1 MKRWKIAGICL
12 AVAVAA
18 AASGCGKKTGTE
30 TTAAES
36 TAAETEEYVA
46 ESSVK
51 LGEYKGI
58 AVTVTE
64 ASVTD
69 EEVENQIQQVL
80 NSKAEYREV
89 DRAAQMGD
97 QVNIDY
103 KGLLDGEAF
112 KGGTAEGYDL
122 TLASCYG
129 CICGSMDR
137 ASCNRAL
144 GSGSFIDGF
153 EDGLVG
159 AVKGDQKDLN
169 LTFPDSYPNNPDLA
183 GKEVVFEVTVN
194 AVKERSVPELT
205 DEFVAS
211 VSPDDGTVEKYR
223 ESTRENLLEQKQLS
237 IDNQRDTDILNAV
250 VDNSEVVCSTASID
264 EAYDTQLKA
273 YTNMLSSYGV
283 DLATY
288 AGMIGSDEDSF
299 KQEIRQEA
307 KEMAK
312 QSLVLNEIAKQENIT
327 IDDSDKEAL
336 AKRYGYESLK
346 TMLQNDN
353 IDQKMVDDTALMQ
366 KTLDFLVEN
375 AKITVSTEENNAA
388 LNTEA
393 AEDEAE

>member
-12 AVAVAA
+12 AVAVAV

-122 TLASCYG
+122 T
-129 CICGSMDR
+129 
-137 ASCNRAL
+137 L

-299 KQEIRQEA
+299 RQEIRQEA

-336 AKRYGYESLK
+336 AKRYGYESLE

-366 KTLDFLVEN
+366 KTLDFLVKN

>member
-122 TLASCYG
+122 TL
-129 CICGSMDR
+129 
-137 ASCNRAL
+137 

-205 DEFVAS
+205 DEFVVS

>member
-1 MKRWKIAGICL
+1 M
-12 AVAVAA
+12 
-18 AASGCGKKTGTE
+18 
-30 TTAAES
+30 
-36 TAAETEEYVA
+36 
-46 ESSVK
+46 
-51 LGEYKGI
+51 
-58 AVTVTE
+58 
-64 ASVTD
+64 
-69 EEVENQIQQVL
+69 
-80 NSKAEYREV
+80 
-89 DRAAQMGD
+89 
-97 QVNIDY
+97 
-103 KGLLDGEAF
+103 
-112 KGGTAEGYDL
+112 
-122 TLASCYG
+122 
-129 CICGSMDR
+129 
-137 ASCNRAL
+137 
-144 GSGSFIDGF
+144 
-153 EDGLVG
+153 DGLVG

>member
-122 TLASCYG
+122 TL
-129 CICGSMDR
+129 
-137 ASCNRAL
+137 

-169 LTFPDSYPNNPDLA
+169 LTFPDPYPKNPDLA

-205 DEFVAS
+205 DEFVVS

>member
-1 MKRWKIAGICL
+1 MRKRFLAALMCVCL
-12 AVAVAA
+12 GMTMFACG
-18 AASGCGKKTGTE
+18 ASKDDNTK
-30 TTAAES
+30 
-36 TAAETEEYVA
+36 ETESGTSEATEPAYTEEDLVDDSNGDLNILDYVD
-46 ESSVK
+46 
-51 LGEYKGI
+51 LGDYKGI
-58 AVTVTE
+58 ELTKSITKVTDDEVTNEMESKAVELTGSDVTVEDGDT
-64 ASVTD
+64 AIIDFV
-69 EEVENQIQQVL
+69 VKL
-80 NSKAEYREV
+80 NGV
-89 DRAAQMGD
+89 
-97 QVNIDY
+97 
-103 KGLLDGEAF
+103 AF
-112 KGGTAEGYDL
+112 DGGTASNYEL
-122 TLASCYG
+122 E
-129 CICGSMDR
+129 I
-137 ASCNRAL
+137 

-169 LTFPDSYPNNPDLA
+169 LTFPDPYPNNPDLA
-183 GKEVVFEVTVN
+183 GKAVVFEVTVN

-299 KQEIRQEA
+299 KQKIREEA

-336 AKRYGYESLK
+336 AKRYGYESLE

>member
-1 MKRWKIAGICL
+1 M
-12 AVAVAA
+12 
-18 AASGCGKKTGTE
+18 
-30 TTAAES
+30 
-36 TAAETEEYVA
+36 
-46 ESSVK
+46 
-51 LGEYKGI
+51 
-58 AVTVTE
+58 
-64 ASVTD
+64 
-69 EEVENQIQQVL
+69 
-80 NSKAEYREV
+80 
-89 DRAAQMGD
+89 
-97 QVNIDY
+97 
-103 KGLLDGEAF
+103 
-112 KGGTAEGYDL
+112 
-122 TLASCYG
+122 
-129 CICGSMDR
+129 
-137 ASCNRAL
+137 
-144 GSGSFIDGF
+144 
-153 EDGLVG
+153 
-159 AVKGDQKDLN
+159 
-169 LTFPDSYPNNPDLA
+169 
-183 GKEVVFEVTVN
+183 
-194 AVKERSVPELT
+194 
-205 DEFVAS
+205 
-211 VSPDDGTVEKYR
+211 EKYR

-299 KQEIRQEA
+299 RQEIRQEA

-336 AKRYGYESLK
+336 AKRYGYESLE

-393 AEDEAE
+393 AEDEAK

>member
-89 DRAAQMGD
+89 DRAAQTGD
-97 QVNIDY
+97 PVYTLSLHDALPIY

-112 KGGTAEGYDL
+112 EGGTAEGYDL
-122 TLASCYG
+122 T
-129 CICGSMDR
+129 
-137 ASCNRAL
+137 L

-183 GKEVVFEVTVN
+183 GKAVVFEVTVN

-299 KQEIRQEA
+299 QQEIRQEA

-336 AKRYGYESLK
+336 AKRYGYESLE

>member
-1 MKRWKIAGICL
+1 MKKWKIAGICL

-122 TLASCYG
+122 TL
-129 CICGSMDR
+129 
-137 ASCNRAL
+137 

-169 LTFPDSYPNNPDLA
+169 LTFPDPYPKNPDLA

-205 DEFVAS
+205 DEFVVS

>member
-1 MKRWKIAGICL
+1 MNANIIALNPTVRKSVFGKGIAQCIIGKSDFVIPECTGFHADHAAVFHGRADIIARERAVLNHRRCRGGKPVAAVAHKIQIMQHYLVRDVGADGQTSL
-12 AVAVAA
+12 DHGSPAAVAA
-18 AASGCGKKTGTE
+18 AIEIHRAGG
-30 TTAAES
+30 
-36 TAAETEEYVA
+36 YVQ
-46 ESSVK
+46 
-51 LGEYKGI
+51 I
-58 AVTVTE
+58 AGVG
-64 ASVTD
+64 D
-69 EEVENQIQQVL
+69 RRQI
-80 NSKAEYREV
+80 
-89 DRAAQMGD
+89 
-97 QVNIDY
+97 NIHD
-103 KGLLDGEAF
+103 GVCRNLL
-112 KGGTAEGYDL
+112 
-122 TLASCYG
+122 
-129 CICGSMDR
+129 
-137 ASCNRAL
+137 
-144 GSGSFIDGF
+144 
-153 EDGLVG
+153 
-159 AVKGDQKDLN
+159 
-169 LTFPDSYPNNPDLA
+169 
-183 GKEVVFEVTVN
+183 VN

-336 AKRYGYESLK
+336 A
-346 TMLQNDN
+346 
-353 IDQKMVDDTALMQ
+353 
-366 KTLDFLVEN
+366 
-375 AKITVSTEENNAA
+375 
-388 LNTEA
+388 
-393 AEDEAE
+393 

>member
-36 TAAETEEYVA
+36 TTAETEEYVA

-89 DRAAQMGD
+89 DRAAQTGD

-112 KGGTAEGYDL
+112 EGGTAEGYDL
-122 TLASCYG
+122 T
-129 CICGSMDR
+129 
-137 ASCNRAL
+137 L

-159 AVKGDQKDLN
+159 
-169 LTFPDSYPNNPDLA
+169 
-183 GKEVVFEVTVN
+183 

-299 KQEIRQEA
+299 KQKIREEA

-336 AKRYGYESLK
+336 AKRYGYESLE

>member
-1 MKRWKIAGICL
+1 M
-12 AVAVAA
+12 
-18 AASGCGKKTGTE
+18 
-30 TTAAES
+30 
-36 TAAETEEYVA
+36 
-46 ESSVK
+46 
-51 LGEYKGI
+51 
-58 AVTVTE
+58 
-64 ASVTD
+64 TD

-89 DRAAQMGD
+89 DRAAQTGD

-103 KGLLDGEAF
+103 KGLLAGEAF
-112 KGGTAEGYDL
+112 EGGTAEGYDL
-122 TLASCYG
+122 T
-129 CICGSMDR
+129 
-137 ASCNRAL
+137 L

-159 AVKGDQKDLN
+159 
-169 LTFPDSYPNNPDLA
+169 
-183 GKEVVFEVTVN
+183 

-299 KQEIRQEA
+299 KQKIREEA

-336 AKRYGYESLK
+336 AKRYGYESLE

>member
-122 TLASCYG
+122 TL
-129 CICGSMDR
+129 
-137 ASCNRAL
+137 

-205 DEFVAS
+205 DEFGAS

-312 QSLVLNEIAKQENIT
+312 QSLVLNEIATQENIT

>member
-1 MKRWKIAGICL
+1 MKKKLVMIL
-12 AVAVAA
+12 MAVMVASA
-18 AASGCGKKTGTE
+18 TLGGCGQKGAETGTSVSAEKEDVQISYKELMKATDYKVQKYVKLNDYMNMTVELSQDYSITDEQIQEYIEYLLSMYPEYE
-30 TTAAES
+30 TTDK
-36 TAAETEEYVA
+36 TT
-46 ESSVK
+46 
-51 LGEYKGI
+51 
-58 AVTVTE
+58 
-64 ASVTD
+64 
-69 EEVENQIQQVL
+69 VEN
-80 NSKAEYREV
+80 
-89 DRAAQMGD
+89 GD
-97 QVNIDY
+97 IVNIDY
-103 KGLLDGEAF
+103 VGKVDGEEF
-112 KGGTAEGYDL
+112 NGGSATGQHLE
-122 TLASCYG
+122 
-129 CICGSMDR
+129 I
-137 ASCNRAL
+137 

-159 AVKGDQKDLN
+159 AVEGDQKDLN
-169 LTFPDSYPNNPDLA
+169 LTFPDPYPNNPDLA
-183 GKEVVFEVTVN
+183 GKAVVFEVTVN

-288 AGMIGSDEDSF
+288 AGMIGTDEDSF

>member
-1 MKRWKIAGICL
+1 MKKKL
-12 AVAVAA
+12 AAVLTAA
-18 AASGCGKKTGTE
+18 ALTAGLLAGCSGDL
-30 TTAAES
+30 S
-36 TAAETEEYVA
+36 NEYVT
-46 ESSVK
+46 VK
-51 LGEYKGI
+51 QYKGLE
-58 AVTVTE
+58 VTQAEAQEITDDYVEQVIQSNLSAAMTTE
-64 ASVTD
+64 PIT
-69 EEVENQIQQVL
+69 
-80 NSKAEYREV
+80 
-89 DRAAQMGD
+89 DRAAQSGD
-97 QVNIDY
+97 WVNIDY
-103 KGLLDGEAF
+103 TGYIDEATF
-112 KGGTAEGYDL
+112 EGGSAEGADL
-122 TLASCYG
+122 E
-129 CICGSMDR
+129 
-137 ASCNRAL
+137 L

>member
-122 TLASCYG
+122 TL
-129 CICGSMDR
+129 
-137 ASCNRAL
+137 

-205 DEFVAS
+205 DEFVTS

>member
-69 EEVENQIQQVL
+69 EEVANQIQQVL

-122 TLASCYG
+122 T
-129 CICGSMDR
+129 
-137 ASCNRAL
+137 L

-194 AVKERSVPELT
+194 AVTERSVPELP
-205 DEFVAS
+205 DEFVDS

>member
-89 DRAAQMGD
+89 DRAAQTGD

-112 KGGTAEGYDL
+112 EGGTAEGYDL
-122 TLASCYG
+122 T
-129 CICGSMDR
+129 
-137 ASCNRAL
+137 L

-153 EDGLVG
+153 EDGLIGKNVG
-159 AVKGDQKDLN
+159 DTVDLN
-169 LTFPDSYPNNPDLA
+169 LTFPDSYSNTDLA
-183 GKEVVFEVTVN
+183 GK
-194 AVKERSVPELT
+194 

-299 KQEIRQEA
+299 KQKIREEA

-336 AKRYGYESLK
+336 AKRYGYESLE

>member
-58 AVTVTE
+58 
-64 ASVTD
+64 D

-89 DRAAQMGD
+89 DRAAQTGD

-112 KGGTAEGYDL
+112 EGGTAEGYDL
-122 TLASCYG
+122 T
-129 CICGSMDR
+129 
-137 ASCNRAL
+137 L

-183 GKEVVFEVTVN
+183 GKAVVFEVTVN

-299 KQEIRQEA
+299 RQ
-307 KEMAK
+307 EMAK

-336 AKRYGYESLK
+336 AKRYGYESLE